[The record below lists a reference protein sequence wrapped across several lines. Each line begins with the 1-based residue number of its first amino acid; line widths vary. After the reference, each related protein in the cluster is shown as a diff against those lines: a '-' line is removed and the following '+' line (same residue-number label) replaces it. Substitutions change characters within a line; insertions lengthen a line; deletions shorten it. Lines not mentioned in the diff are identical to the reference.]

1 MEDVALIAELH
12 SLPSADLAPPVNAT
26 PQRKMDKTLEAL
38 LRHAEG
44 LAWQRPVLVLFDD
57 LHWIDPGSRELLDR
71 TIERVS
77 GWPMLLLAMF
87 RPEFQPQWIGQPHV
101 TQLTLARLDRRDAA
115 AMVLNVAGTDTLP
128 PEIVE
133 EIAERT
139 DGVPLFVEE
148 LTKAVL
154 ESGAHSATALSSVP
168 SPGLLVPATLHASLM
183 ARLDRLGPVAK
194 DVAQTGAAIGR
205 EFRFQLL
212 ASATDLPEAQLRGA
226 LDRLTNSGLL
236 FARGTLPESSYMFKH
251 ALVQDAAYGTL
262 LRGRR
267 QHLHARIVVSL
278 EDRFPEVV
286 AAQPALFA
294 RHCTAAGLMEK
305 AVGSWL
311 AAGQQALARSAMT
324 EAVAQLR
331 KGLEVLDAM
340 PDGPSRQQ
348 QELDLQATLG
358 SALTATTGWATAEIE
373 ATLARARAL
382 AQQLDR
388 PDYLLRLTTGQWAV
402 YLFRAQHR
410 RALELAEQLEQI
422 GAARHD
428 ATTQLLARH
437 MRGTISYHLGEF
449 VTARDL
455 LEQCMGLAN
464 PAHRTGAG
472 ASIDPYVAMLTFL
485 ALTLACLGY
494 LDQARSRM
502 DEAFSEARRLRHA
515 HTLAQVLGLAN
526 SLDWLIGSPM
536 AHIDELLAVSTEHGF
551 SFFRGVGLAYRGMS
565 LITLGKAHE
574 GLALL
579 AQGFAEL
586 RTTGSVVGTSSWF
599 TGLAAAHTLLGRPAE
614 AGNCFAEAGQIIET
628 TDERNFEAEL
638 LHRIP
643 GDLLNAAGDS
653 VGAEQHYRQAIMIS
667 ERQSAKNLQLRA
679 SVSLARLWRD
689 QGKREEARDLLRPI
703 YHWFAE
709 GFDAPVLK
717 DAKALL
723 DEMA

>member
-1 MEDVALIAELH
+1 
-12 SLPSADLAPPVNAT
+12 
-26 PQRKMDKTLEAL
+26 
-38 LRHAEG
+38 
-44 LAWQRPVLVLFDD
+44 
-57 LHWIDPGSRELLDR
+57 
-71 TIERVS
+71 
-77 GWPMLLLAMF
+77 
-87 RPEFQPQWIGQPHV
+87 
-101 TQLTLARLDRRDAA
+101 
-115 AMVLNVAGTDTLP
+115 
-128 PEIVE
+128 
-133 EIAERT
+133 
-139 DGVPLFVEE
+139 
-148 LTKAVL
+148 
-154 ESGAHSATALSSVP
+154 
-168 SPGLLVPATLHASLM
+168 
-183 ARLDRLGPVAK
+183 
-194 DVAQTGAAIGR
+194 
-205 EFRFQLL
+205 
-212 ASATDLPEAQLRGA
+212 
-226 LDRLTNSGLL
+226 
-236 FARGTLPESSYMFKH
+236 
-251 ALVQDAAYGTL
+251 
-262 LRGRR
+262 
-267 QHLHARIVVSL
+267 
-278 EDRFPEVV
+278 
-286 AAQPALFA
+286 
-294 RHCTAAGLMEK
+294 
-305 AVGSWL
+305 
-311 AAGQQALARSAMT
+311 
-324 EAVAQLR
+324 
-331 KGLEVLDAM
+331 
-340 PDGPSRQQ
+340 
-348 QELDLQATLG
+348 
-358 SALTATTGWATAEIE
+358 
-373 ATLARARAL
+373 
-382 AQQLDR
+382 
-388 PDYLLRLTTGQWAV
+388 
-402 YLFRAQHR
+402 
-410 RALELAEQLEQI
+410 
-422 GAARHD
+422 
-428 ATTQLLARH
+428 
-437 MRGTISYHLGEF
+437 
-449 VTARDL
+449 
-455 LEQCMGLAN
+455 
-464 PAHRTGAG
+464 
-472 ASIDPYVAMLTFL
+472 MLTFL